1 MKQNLRRILMC
12 AVLAGLPFMHAGAY
26 DWAPVGTG
34 LETHSYTYT
43 NPDHPEITHT
53 WTYDFA
59 TTGGVYLNNDYIAN
73 VNPFPPTIDYNA
85 SVDATH
91 SGILDIHGT
100 LHKAYGGA
108 QQLDAFGNPI
118 PCSLKVNGN
127 VILDASAANLV
138 VTIRENV
145 VIEPYFDVVNTVTT
159 GAPTAEAGVS
169 QVYFKTATGTFIQVN
184 VEHNLEF
191 RGKTV
196 TRTNGEEA
204 ETIEGQD
211 LIVTF
216 AGAGEVIF
224 YMTDGTYVKFNGQ
237 VDYSTPYVSVEDADY
252 PFIDMPSHAAGG
264 TRVFICMDQTDEA
277 DTKVLFSRVDP
288 TVAEAQRLL
297 IEVGPNSFITY
308 LSTDGI
314 GEAGHG
320 AMDFDT
326 GNAGTGRMVLFVRGA
341 YEYLD
346 GQKIKFPFNDG
357 SIMVAGHYV
366 RDFEAATISGLDW
379 PSVLSPIDPQYD
391 LTLPAG
397 AKARMRTLASGMGAT
412 EADRRGLLA
421 VSDVASHGKL
431 MSDPYWDLYNI
442 DGTGAPLGWGYD
454 FAPTNA
460 ANKLINVR
468 KGFILGVNGQMD
480 IANNVFVDYA
490 AGAINLVDPLAWH
503 DYEEGIVPTP
513 GLLKSRN
520 PAAFIVDGLDT
531 ALFVD
536 GNPSRE
542 VGGNWPVSVFTVA
555 DPYTHSDP
563 IVANISVTD
572 VTHTGTGILYLKA
585 SASSRYGFINNL
597 FSKNNEALLDDP
609 TVDWT
614 AILALGTGIYDGYR
628 LSTNDD
634 TTSGGEGI
642 HVLDVEGPLK
652 AARDI
657 PTNRIIGVINAASIL
672 LNYCGQE
679 ILGDGTV
686 VNRPLLTDVLYTR
699 YNSPTLFFNNFA
711 SFTDLI
717 VRHSDASKKVDGI
730 PFMNSDPGVTGGER
744 LYFAREHIGSTMVHT
759 QSDPDRYRLPEI
771 RLYNSTLEL
780 QESLNASGVR
790 FVVKDN
796 YGTEGRIGDNK
807 SVFKFFDHG
816 DPLDTMLTGHGRIF
830 LCGSVMSRMYDN
842 TFNYATNSC
851 SVDVFK
857 HNAAN
862 HGDMELSATVTLSMQ
877 NGDQFHPAVQ
887 AIINGLSEPAK
898 TAYISKQRAHHLLLF
913 ALPIKFSELNN
924 AVIEDIIGFGH
935 RDIDSVCNM
944 TIGWPADTQYTQ
956 VPLDAIEGYLA
967 PRGNSAAFPYCY
979 PYVFPGEP
987 IYDGSAKAS
996 FTTDLFDIDALAHL
1010 HPAVVSIDGS
1020 IICFGAFDLFGKT
1033 VATPAVTDDD
1043 SGVVFVKHGGKIT
1056 ITRPEGVAGFS
1067 FARTSIPYQSVFSTF
1082 IAQRIWN
1089 DYDADGTNRVCWL
1102 TGIVDLP
1109 HDQVIFDNKLYGYG
1123 VQSYNITN
1131 TMFAARRAETDGYV
1145 RLSFENTDRNITNTF
1160 YNDVSGAEEVTIGW
1174 RYKNML
1180 PIRSQNTLPKAT
1192 RSAIS
1197 NTLEWLIRATESVG
1211 TPAPRPQDL
1220 LYIGPGDDVTQ
1231 FHVAGATMSDPF
1243 ALDVSG
1249 DGVRSISARVR
1260 EFTSVASTAG
1270 TTGLGGIFHPVA
1282 DHFISEGAHAVLFVE
1297 YGGRI
1302 GLGSRN
1308 WNELSNSAWNL
1319 LGKDYVT
1326 ICPLGDGTVDVNNN
1340 LLVTDRQALIATE
1353 KFGNPNEKGFDAH
1366 RLTFFAEMPYEIRI
1380 PAYGELDLSSFG
1392 QGAVR
1397 QEIAFGGKVKL
1408 IFEEGST
1415 LRLPDN
1421 PTGGLVLYFNDQSQ
1435 LIFEG
1440 ATQGSTFIPYTDAKN
1455 NAEATSNTAPAA
1467 RDRVKILGQ
1476 GQIWLNKNAKMV
1488 VNGNTFVGVETDS
1501 LTKTTALTV
1510 SIQRQGAWFIGDQNV
1525 AGGAFQIGNPTYYGS
1540 DHSITFSLVLT
1551 GPSALMHID
1560 REGFLGLAA
1569 GVINKYGNPNG
1580 STAVLA
1586 NNPVT
1591 VGGVVQTE
1599 AVTVGATTYTCPVF
1613 TPGTDPWDGEWQVQ
1627 ALNNV
1632 RHIGMQLDEGTFA
1645 HNNIYNGA
1653 SLLPDGS
1660 PQQPLASLMAIG
1672 PATRYVLRLN
1682 GADFT
1687 EIRGGGNIMWVPS
1700 TATATNPIFVNIWDY
1715 VGVGDTGFG
1724 VVGSTTFRTAGAVKF
1739 APGAVCYY
1747 SLLASAPLLL
1757 DRQGANGDLGNFP
1770 YGTEGKYYWGQQ
1782 TYFYNA
1788 LAFKAL
1794 GLPTIAAATFAF
1806 SPLQNNRMSSFG
1818 ETQFTD
1824 LVGYATNQGKYSA
1837 TGVNGVTY
1845 YGLQTIRSET
1855 ISLEQIGVSQ
1865 SFAPAIATGTLA
1877 ATVGING
1884 LAQSYAIIK

>member
-1 MKQNLRRILMC
+1 MC

-59 TTGGVYLNNDYIAN
+59 TTGGVYLNQDYVA
-73 VNPFPPTIDYNA
+73 
-85 SVDATH
+85 VDAPSVSYNRPFT
-91 SGILDIHGT
+91 STALNPT
-100 LHKAYGGA
+100 LNVYGSLWSSYPSAPGAA
-108 QQLDAFGNPI
+108 QQLDALGNPI
-118 PCSLKVNGN
+118 SCSLKVNGN
-127 VILDASAANLV
+127 VVLDASTV
-138 VTIRENV
+138 DMTINIAEDV
-145 VIEPYFDVVNTVTT
+145 VIEPYFDAVNTVTT
-159 GAPTAEAGVS
+159 GTPLAEAGVS
-169 QVYFKTATGTFIQVN
+169 QVYFKTAIARTITVN
-184 VEHNLEF
+184 VLHNLEF

-224 YMTDGTYVKFNGQ
+224 YMTDGTSVKFNGQ

-264 TRVFICMDQTDEA
+264 TRVFICMDQVDEI
-277 DTKVLFSRVDP
+277 DTKVLFRRVDP

-308 LSTDGI
+308 LSMDGT
-314 GEAGHG
+314 GEAGYG
-320 AMDFDT
+320 SMDFDT

-357 SIMVAGHYV
+357 SIMIAGHFV
-366 RDFEAATISGLDW
+366 SDFDPATISGLDW
-379 PSVLSPIDPQYD
+379 PSVLSPIDPRYD

-397 AKARMRTLASGMGAT
+397 DEAFMRILASDMGAT

-480 IANNVFVDYA
+480 IANNVFVDYV
-490 AGAINLVDPLAWH
+490 AGTTNLVDPLAWH

-542 VGGNWPVSVFTVA
+542 VGGEWPVSIFTAA
-555 DPYTHSDP
+555 DPYTHSLGDP
-563 IVANISVTD
+563 TMAYINA
-572 VTHTGTGILYLKA
+572 TGNGTLYLRA

-597 FSKNNEALLDDP
+597 FGTNTETLLNDP
-609 TVDWT
+609 TLDWT
-614 AILALGTGIYDGYR
+614 AILALGTGTYDGYR
-628 LSTNDD
+628 LSTNAD
-634 TTSGGEGI
+634 TTSGGEGL
-642 HVLDVEGPLK
+642 HVLDVEGPLHAFTTALPMSFK
-652 AARDI
+652 AGAEGD
-657 PTNRIIGVINAASIL
+657 TTGVINAASIL
-672 LNYCGQE
+672 LNYRGEE
-679 ILGDGTV
+679 ILGDGTPIFDDGTV
-686 VNRPLLTDVLYTR
+686 INRPLLTTVIYTR

-711 SFTDLI
+711 SFTDFV
-717 VRHSDASKKVDGI
+717 VRHSDGTKKVDGI
-730 PFMNSDPGVTGGER
+730 PFVNSDPGVTGGER
-744 LYFAREHIGSTMVHT
+744 LYFAREHIGSTMVNT

-771 RLYNSTLEL
+771 RFYNSTLEL

-796 YGTEGRIGDNK
+796 FGVPGRTGDNE

-830 LCGSVMSRMYDN
+830 LCGSLMSRMYDN
-842 TFNYATNSC
+842 SFNYATNSC

-862 HGDMELSATVTLSMQ
+862 GGFMELSATVTLSMQ
-877 NGDQFHPAVQ
+877 NGNQFHPDVQ
-887 AIINGLSEPAK
+887 AIIDRLAEPAK

-913 ALPIKFSELNN
+913 ALPIKFSELNS
-924 AVIEDIIGFGH
+924 ATIEDIIGFGH

-944 TIGWPADTQYTQ
+944 TIGWPADTKYTQ
-956 VPLDAIEGYLA
+956 VRLDPIEGYYA
-967 PRGNSAAFPYCY
+967 PRGNSATFPYCY

-987 IYDGSAKAS
+987 IYDGSARAS
-996 FTTDLFDIDALAHL
+996 FTTELFDIDALAHL
-1010 HPAVVSIDGS
+1010 PPAVVSIDGS

-1056 ITRPEGVAGFS
+1056 ITRPESQLAP
-1067 FARTSIPYQSVFSTF
+1067 FARTSIPNQSVFSTF

-1109 HDQVIFDNKLYGYG
+1109 HDQVTFDNKLYGYG
-1123 VQSYNITN
+1123 VQSYNITT
-1131 TMFAARRAETDGYV
+1131 TMFAARRTETDGYV

-1160 YNDVSGAEEVTIGW
+1160 YNDVSGAEEVTVGW

-1180 PIRSQNTLPKAT
+1180 PVRSENTLPKAT

-1249 DGVRSISARVR
+1249 DGVRAIAARVR

-1270 TTGLGGIFHPVA
+1270 TTGLGGFFHPVA

-1297 YGGRI
+1297 FGGRI

-1340 LLVTDRQALIATE
+1340 LLVTDRQALIATD
-1353 KFGNPNEKGFDAH
+1353 KFGNPDEPGFDAH
-1366 RLTFFAEMPYEIRI
+1366 RLTFFSEMPYEIRI

-1455 NAEATSNTAPAA
+1455 NDNAGNNTAPAA
-1467 RDRVKILGQ
+1467 RDRIKILGQ
-1476 GQIWLNKNAKMV
+1476 GQIWLNKNAQMV
-1488 VNGNTFVGVETDS
+1488 VNGNSFVGVETDS

-1510 SIQRQGAWFIGDQNV
+1510 SIQRQASWFIGDQNV

-1540 DHSITFSLVLT
+1540 DHSITFSLALN

-1591 VGGVVQTE
+1591 DVNGVVQRE
-1599 AVTVGATTYTCPVF
+1599 SVTVGATTYTCPVF
-1613 TPGTDPWDGEWQVQ
+1613 TPGTTPWDGEWQVQ

-1632 RHIGMQLDEGTFA
+1632 NRIVINATEGTFS
-1645 HNNIYNGA
+1645 HNNIYNG
-1653 SLLPDGS
+1653 SSD
-1660 PQQPLASLMAIG
+1660 LASLMAIG
-1672 PATRYVLRLN
+1672 PVSEYYELGLN
-1682 GADFT
+1682 GPDYS
-1687 EIRGGGNIMWVPS
+1687 EVRGGGNILWVPS

-1715 VGVGDTGFG
+1715 AGVGDLGG
-1724 VVGSTTFRTAGAVKF
+1724 ANQNLTAGAVKF
-1739 APGAVCYY
+1739 APNMVCYY

-1757 DRQGANGDLGNFP
+1757 DRQGAGRDLGDF
-1770 YGTEGKYYWGQQ
+1770 KYRTSGRWYNGNQ

-1788 LAFKAL
+1788 LAFRAL
-1794 GLPTIAAATFAF
+1794 GLPSIALATFAS
-1806 SPLQNNRMSSFG
+1806 SPLQNNRMACFG
-1818 ETQFTD
+1818 ETQLTN
-1824 LVGYATNQGKYSA
+1824 LVGYATNQSKYSTTA
-1837 TGVNGVTY
+1837 ANGVTY
-1845 YGLQTIRSET
+1845 YGLQTVRSET
-1855 ISLEQIGVSQ
+1855 IALEQVSVSQ
-1865 SFAPAIATGTLA
+1865 SFAPAIANGTLG
-1877 ATVGING
+1877 ATVGVNG
-1884 LAQSYAIIK
+1884 LAQAYAIIR